1 MQKNDTS
8 LMWIV
13 SPIIMKIIFKILTI
27 EPEFIS
33 MYGNVYISLH
43 WSYEQSMSN
52 EQLLCEVLGMAVD
65 SQPR

>member
-8 LMWIV
+8 LMWLV
-13 SPIIMKIIFKILTI
+13 CPIIITSIFKISVI
-27 EPEFIS
+27 ESEFIS

-52 EQLLCEVLGMAVD
+52 EQLLCEV
-65 SQPR
+65 